1 SPSLSPDR
9 SRFVVSARCGAQN
22 QLYVARTDGTTGDT
36 CGHAT
41 PLAANSDGLITASWG
56 ANGYIAAETSHHD
69 IVLVPSDGS
78 PGIQVLVNTTQ
89 PERNPAFAP
98 ASVSLACTE

>member
-1 SPSLSPDR
+1 MA
-9 SRFVVSARCGAQN
+9 SAYSAQAAGK
-22 QLYVARTDGTTGDT
+22 QVFLARVDGTTGET
-36 CGHAT
+36 CANAT
-41 PLAANSDGLITASWG
+41 RLAANSDGLITASWG
-56 ANGYIAAETSHHD
+56 PAGYIAAETSHHD